1 MMQRIARDRRG
12 ATIIEFAL
20 LAPVLLLLL
29 MGLFDLCYRSYAQS
43 ILTGALQA
51 AARKG
56 ALEGNAT
63 TAASQAID
71 EAVIQQVRPVAP
83 NLTWISKRL
92 HYRNYDGVEAE
103 VFDDDNS
110 NDRHDPGECFTDTN
124 GNGLWDSDPGATGQG
139 GANDITVYTVEITYP
154 RLFPLTGLMGWS
166 SDQTITASSALKNQP
181 YDTQSADAPKR
192 ICR

>member
-1 MMQRIARDRRG
+1 MIVRIARDRRG

-29 MGLFDLCYRSYAQS
+29 MGLFDLCYRSYAQA

-56 ALEGNAT
+56 TLEGNAT
-63 TAASQAID
+63 TSASQAID

-103 VFDDDNS
+103 PFDDVNS
-110 NDRHDPGECFTDTN
+110 NNRRDPGECFTDTN
-124 GNGLWDSDPGATGQG
+124 SNGLWDSDPGTTGQG

-166 SDQTITASSALKNQP
+166 SDQTISASSALKNQP
-181 YDTQSADAPKR
+181 YDTQSAATPER
-192 ICR
+192 IC

>member
-1 MMQRIARDRRG
+1 MIVRIARDRRG
-12 ATIIEFAL
+12 ATLIEFAL

-29 MGLFDLCYRSYAQS
+29 MGLFDLCYRSYAQA

-56 ALEGNAT
+56 TLEGNAT
-63 TAASQAID
+63 TSAAAAID

-103 VFDDDNS
+103 PFDDVDS
-110 NDRHDPGECFTDTN
+110 NNRHDPGECFTDTN
-124 GNGLWDSDPGATGQG
+124 GNGLWDSDPGTTGQG

-166 SDQTITASSALKNQP
+166 SDQKISASSALKNQP
-181 YDTQSADAPKR
+181 YDTQSAAAPDR
-192 ICR
+192 IC

>member
-1 MMQRIARDRRG
+1 MMVRIARDRRG

-43 ILTGALQA
+43 VLTGALQA

-56 ALEGNAT
+56 TLEGNAT
-63 TAASQAID
+63 TSASQAID

-83 NLTWISKRL
+83 NLTWVSKRL

-103 VFDDDNS
+103 PFDDVNS
-110 NDRHDPGECFTDTN
+110 NNRYDPGECFTDTN
-124 GNGLWDSDPGATGQG
+124 GNGLWDADPGTTGQG

-154 RLFPLTGLMGWS
+154 RLFPLTELMGWS
-166 SDQTITASSALKNQP
+166 SDQTISASSALKNQP
-181 YDTQSADAPKR
+181 YDTQSAATPAR
-192 ICR
+192 IC